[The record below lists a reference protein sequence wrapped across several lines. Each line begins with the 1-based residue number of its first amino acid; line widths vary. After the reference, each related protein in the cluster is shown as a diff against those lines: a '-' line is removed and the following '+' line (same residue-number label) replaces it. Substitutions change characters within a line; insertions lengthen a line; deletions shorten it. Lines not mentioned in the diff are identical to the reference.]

1 MMETERKL
9 YDLIYQAVRQIPSG
23 KIASYGQISKIVG
36 RCSAQMVG
44 FALASLRDKPGEPE
58 VPWQRVVNSQG
69 RVALPGS
76 YGSSMQ
82 RKLLDHNGLAAR
94 HSFDR
99 VHIGREVLF
108 VQRVM
113 HAQEVHGVCDDAGV
127 VASNRRAIDP
137 CGTTHHGAVHADCDW
152 MTGVFGPKMLD
163 YGVGPGLDG
172 GYIVRMP

>member
-82 RKLLDHNGLAAR
+82 RKLLEDEGVEFDEEGIIDFHRFGWLGAPP
-94 HSFDR
+94 SF
-99 VHIGREVLF
+99 
-108 VQRVM
+108 
-113 HAQEVHGVCDDAGV
+113 
-127 VASNRRAIDP
+127 
-137 CGTTHHGAVHADCDW
+137 
-152 MTGVFGPKMLD
+152 KMK
-163 YGVGPGLDG
+163 GKPVK
-172 GYIVRMP
+172 